1 MKTETVVREGR
12 RDGGAQS
19 NCARCG
25 ALFHCGIDDV
35 DGCWCARLP
44 ALPREVLAVSAGC
57 LCEHCLR
64 QALHEVDLA
73 PPKPSP

>member
-1 MKTETVVREGR
+1 VKSEDASRDGR
-12 RDGGAQS
+12 RAAGDES
-19 NCARCG
+19 RCPRCG
-25 ALFHCGIDDV
+25 ARFHCGIDDI

-44 ALPREVLAVSAGC
+44 ALPREAFDASAGC

-73 PPKPSP
+73 PREPPR